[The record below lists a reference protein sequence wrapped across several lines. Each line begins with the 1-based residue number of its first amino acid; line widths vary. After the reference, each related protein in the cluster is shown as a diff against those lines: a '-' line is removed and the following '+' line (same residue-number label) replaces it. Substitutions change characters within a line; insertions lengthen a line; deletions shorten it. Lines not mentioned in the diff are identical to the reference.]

1 MEFQDYYKTLGVDRK
16 ATDAEIK
23 SAYRKLARKF
33 HPDVNPNNKDAEA
46 KFKQINEAYQ
56 VISDPE
62 KRKKYDELGADW
74 EHGVS
79 QEEMMRR
86 YAQQRPAAGAAAVA
100 DFGADFGGGG
110 GDFSD
115 FFSQFFGG
123 SARRAGSDAAAAAR
137 RADFPISIS
146 APSRRARPIFARRLG
161 LRCSMRSKAPS
172 AGSIWSPRTNAPP
185 AAAPG

>member
-16 ATDAEIK
+16 ATDADIK

-33 HPDVNPNNKDAEA
+33 HPDVNPNNKEAEA

-86 YAQQRPAAGAAAVA
+86 YAQQRRAAGAAGGGGA
-100 DFGADFGGGG
+100 DFGGGGG

-123 SARRAGSDAAAAAR
+123 GGGGRGFGRGGRSTRGFSGFDFASEPVRA
-137 RADFPISIS
+137 P
-146 APSRRARPIFARRLG
+146 
-161 LRCSMRSKAPS
+161 
-172 AGSIWSPRTNAPP
+172 
-185 AAAPG
+185 